1 MIQFAANHS
10 YVLKVKDFCVIKFA
24 ASFPCA
30 HSKWTHK
37 IELAAS
43 YPCAHIKGTYMI
55 EHAVSYPCAH
65 SKWTYMIELAAS
77 FTSAHS
83 KETSFLSKLF
93 NQFEINKIQNR
104 SVQ

>member
-1 MIQFAANHS
+1 MIKFAANHS

-43 YPCAHIKGTYMI
+43 YPCAHMI
-55 EHAVSYPCAH
+55 EFAAPFTSAH

-93 NQFEINKIQNR
+93 NQF
-104 SVQ
+104 